1 MKFTCKYIFVQSA
14 VLLIALILSCLP
26 YDGMSRN
33 KDQGTYTTL
42 LKDPKMY
49 TGKASWLYTYRF
61 FPEIDGRLVDS
72 SKIHIPEEYFQHRFQ
87 FYGQGGRAGFVCD
100 KSVVDF
106 NQKYGFGCGFLYNHF
121 FVPRWGIKMGVGLT
135 YAVTKAS
142 LGAYSDDYFIHDS
155 EGDVVN
161 YSYSVGAVHEDMALI
176 QLDFPFEVTYQY
188 KKFNMGFGMKVGAPM
203 TVNYDQRA
211 DNIVQTAYY
220 PAYDI
225 EVDDSWVL
233 GCGKFESVIDG
244 SSYNKSPVFV
254 MATADFEWM
263 IPVGTK
269 NAIGVGIYGD
279 YTFCGITPSARHNTS
294 PNTNLKHKS
303 GTMLS
308 VSKEVPMNLYSESLL
323 ACQYGRSS
331 KRMVSNLMFDSFGIR
346 ISYCINTRPDKK

>member
-1 MKFTCKYIFVQSA
+1 MRITSKYIFAQCA
-14 VLLIALILSCLP
+14 VLMIALLLSFLP
-26 YDGMSRN
+26 YDGMARN
-33 KDQGTYTTL
+33 RDQGTYTTL

-87 FYGQGGRAGFVCD
+87 FYAQGGRAGFECNRTE
-100 KSVVDF
+100 VDF
-106 NQKYGFGCGFLYNHF
+106 NQRFGFGCGFLYNHF
-121 FVPRWGIKMGVGLT
+121 FNPHWGLKIGAGLT
-135 YAVTKAS
+135 VAITKAA
-142 LGAYSDDYFIHDS
+142 LGEYSDDYYIHDG

-161 YSYSVGAVHEDMALI
+161 YSYSVGSVHEDLSLY
-176 QLDFPFEVTYQY
+176 QLDFPLEITYQK
-188 KKFNMGFGMKVGAPM
+188 KKFNLGFGMKVGAPI
-203 TVNYDQRA
+203 TVNYDQKA

-225 EVDDSWVL
+225 QVDESWVL

-244 SSYNKSPVFV
+244 SSYSQSPVFV

-269 NAIGVGIYGD
+269 NAIGVGIFGD
-279 YTFCGITPSARHNTS
+279 YTFCGISPSSRHNNS
-294 PNTNLKHKS
+294 PNSHLKYKS

-308 VSKEVPMNLYSESLL
+308 VSKDVPVNLYSESLL
-323 ACQYGRSS
+323 ATQYGRTSR
-331 KRMVSNLMFDSFGIR
+331 RMVSNLKFNSFGIR
-346 ISYCINTRPDKK
+346 ISYCINARPDKK